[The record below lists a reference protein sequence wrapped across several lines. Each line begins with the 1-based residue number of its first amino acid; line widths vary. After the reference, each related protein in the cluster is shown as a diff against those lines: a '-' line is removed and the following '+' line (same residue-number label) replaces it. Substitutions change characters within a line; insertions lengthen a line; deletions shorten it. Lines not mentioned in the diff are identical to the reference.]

1 MTPEE
6 ERLQELRKRMTQG
19 QRKQMAEIV
28 QNEMKRRGLS
38 LDDEPKQGAQQVQM
52 ESKKPMA
59 TKPGAGLSRDQVG
72 ELYGDISDAVR
83 QLRVKKVDQKLE
95 KVRKA
100 RRSSPL
106 GVDLQMPK
114 MFQRSARP
122 AQELLEESSA
132 RGESNTPKYLMFGGI
147 VALGAMKVFFSLG
160 IGSDPVSASGAVAEE
175 LTAPV
180 VSRAATKPEVIGDRP
195 TSSKATPAMA
205 MNVVPVDASVT
216 ERQIFLELDN
226 RRVQL
231 EGRKDALDRREL
243 DLRNQAQALSERLAE
258 LRSLT
263 AKLADAHKEKD
274 HRYESRMEQ
283 LANVYGA
290 MSPQEAAGLIGRLE
304 DPTAIELLQ
313 RMPEKRMGQI
323 LSFMDKER
331 AVDLTRILTE
341 HEGIL

>member
-6 ERLQELRKRMTQG
+6 ERLQELRKRMSQA

-28 QNEMKRRGLS
+28 QNEMNRRGLT
-38 LDDEPKQGAQQVQM
+38 LDDEPKQGAQQVQV

-59 TKPGAGLSRDQVG
+59 TEPGGCRGTRSEVS
-72 ELYGDISDAVR
+72 GDISDAVR
-83 QLRVKKVDQKLE
+83 QLRVKKVNQKLE
-95 KVRKA
+95 KVRKV

-106 GVDLQMPK
+106 GVNLQMPK

-122 AQELLEESSA
+122 AQELLEESGA

-180 VSRAATKPEVIGDRP
+180 VSRAAAKPEVIGDRP

-231 EGRKDALDRREL
+231 EGRKDAALDRREL

-341 HEGIL
+341 HEAIL